1 MILGNQAKLSA
12 VSAAAGIVPEQNH
25 GVSLIA
31 AKPLNH
37 PQLRLM
43 GMSGHND

>member
-12 VSAAAGIVPEQNH
+12 VRTAAGIVPEQNH
-25 GVSLIA
+25 GVSLVA
-31 AKPLNH
+31 VNPFNH

-43 GMSGHND
+43 GMSGHHD

>member
-12 VSAAAGIVPEQNH
+12 VRAAGGVVPEQNH
-25 GVSLIA
+25 GVSFIA
-31 AKPLNH
+31 VKPLNH